1 MKFINI
7 KNIKLNYARTIKRP
21 FSGYTGKHIS
31 DKDLV
36 KKNDDWYVN
45 QYTNTYIYI
54 YYLHKC

>member
-54 YYLHKC
+54 LFT